1 MTVKIPAN
9 AKKAEIEAVF
19 KNLQKDKKTLKPQD
33 FIGKFPFKGDS
44 LKFQE
49 DLR

>member
-1 MTVKIPAN
+1 MTVKIPLN
-9 AKKAEIEAVF
+9 AKKADLETIF
-19 KNLQKDKKTLKPQD
+19 LNIQKKNKTLKPQD
-33 FIGKFPFKGDS
+33 FIGKFPIKGDS